1 MDLQTLSTAMG
12 NLSTADYERF
22 VSPFNEALFA
32 AECTTVNR
40 VAMWCAQVGHESGGL
55 RYMEEIADGS
65 AYEGR
70 LDLGNTQPGDGRR
83 SRAVDPSS
91 SPAGKTTGGSACG
104 HTARASSRP
113 MITS

>member
-70 LDLGNTQPGDGRR
+70 LDLGGNTQPGDA
-83 SRAVDPSS
+83 AVQGPWTH
-91 SPAGKTTGGSACG
+91 PAHRQGKLPAVQRVGTQQGP
-104 HTARASSRP
+104 RP
-113 MITS
+113 DR